1 MDFAIVALWI
11 QNIRTQPCHIK
22 WRGMKGIIH
31 RQNQLQIISN
41 TLATTHSHQLHS
53 LIDNIIIMNTN
64 TTKSLRKVASLNNL
78 TGLFRPPLSPTAQ
91 ALWSQVEAEVRNPAL
106 YTPEQDPWRLR
117 ERWRRHPSLSKKQ
130 AFKDAF
136 MGIELGAGAFLVYLI
151 GDYFFDFHAGDGHG
165 HH

>member
-1 MDFAIVALWI
+1 
-11 QNIRTQPCHIK
+11 
-22 WRGMKGIIH
+22 
-31 RQNQLQIISN
+31 
-41 TLATTHSHQLHS
+41 
-53 LIDNIIIMNTN
+53 MNTN

-136 MGIELGAGAFLVYLI
+136 MGIELEMICSWFELI
-151 GDYFFDFHAGDGHG
+151 LTMDDSFIPLHLI
-165 HH
+165 